1 MISHVSKEG
10 EKVIKEKSCL
20 CIRAELKSY
29 FEFLKVFIYTCSK
42 CLCDLTSSR
51 MVFLECLAVGVEI
64 FQDQCPWDQ

>member
-10 EKVIKEKSCL
+10 EKIIKEKSRL

-42 CLCDLTSSR
+42 CLCDLTSSGI
-51 MVFLECLAVGVEI
+51 VFWNA
-64 FQDQCPWDQ
+64 